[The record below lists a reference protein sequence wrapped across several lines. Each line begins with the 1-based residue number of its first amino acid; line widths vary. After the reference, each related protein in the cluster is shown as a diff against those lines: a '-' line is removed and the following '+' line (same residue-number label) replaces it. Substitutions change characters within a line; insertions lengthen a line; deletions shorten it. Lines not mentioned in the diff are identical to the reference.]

1 MRLYLRLCAFLL
13 LTGSVGGALVLAF
26 PVEVYD
32 ADGALIGEMPPAFAV
47 SFTLAA
53 LGAAGGAAGLL
64 LGGVLRLL
72 RR

>member
-1 MRLYLRLCAFLL
+1 MRLYLWFCAFLL
-13 LTGSVGGALVLAF
+13 LTGVAGVALVLAF

-32 ADGALIGEMPPAFAV
+32 ADGALIGEMPAAFAV

-53 LGAAGGAAGLL
+53 AGAVGGAAGLL
-64 LGGVLRLL
+64 LCGVLRLL

>member
-1 MRLYLRLCAFLL
+1 MRLYLWICVFLL
-13 LTGSVGGALVLAF
+13 LTGLAGGALVLAF

-32 ADGALIGEMPPAFAV
+32 ADGALIGEMPAAFAV
-47 SFTLAA
+47 SFALAA

-64 LGGVLRLL
+64 VSGVLRLL

>member
-1 MRLYLRLCAFLL
+1 MRLYLWACAFLL
-13 LTGSVGGALVLAF
+13 LTGLAGGALVLAF

-47 SFTLAA
+47 SFALAA
-53 LGAAGGAAGLL
+53 LGAAGLL
-64 LGGVLRLL
+64 VGGVLRLL